1 MEVSNKR
8 TANVIASEPVNCL
21 SLSRTD
27 FNRLLGQLKVKL
39 AASHGSAGDGGNI
52 GGKSAGINDAK
63 RTLLAKKRRVIFVP
77 LLLCMSHKV

>member
-1 MEVSNKR
+1 M
-8 TANVIASEPVNCL
+8 IASEPVNCL

-39 AASHGSAGDGGNI
+39 VASHGSAGDGSNI

-63 RTLLAKKRRVIFVP
+63 RTLLAKKRRVIFVAP
-77 LLLCMSHKV
+77 ILYYSYLYMSHKV